1 MEAVAHSPAFAHK
14 VGISPSVG
22 REFVAADAG
31 RYAEGGAVDE
41 GSRARAARNAPGFLD
56 ALSGLGQMIYG
67 GARGA
72 ARSTLGALGEL
83 ERLVRAS
90 PELGRVAGEVLNRQL
105 SQPNLETWSRTGGR
119 QRREATPEE
128 IAGLVDSQDSLE
140 GALSRLEAQL
150 RKPTVMPDMKD
161 TQGLF
166 PHAAP
171 GAGEHYEQLGE
182 FAPLSPQAAFKLG
195 RAGAGAL
202 GTLGRAAGTVLG
214 GSLNPARPRLQ
225 GQLGAIRLKGGNF
238 DDRNLASALVELG
251 VPRTDHSENT
261 VGELAVNAWGRKQ
274 LANYLKKDFSTPTDP
289 LLAVEREGR
298 GMHIPMDTAAA
309 DLEYELNDLMYASR
323 GKPGSRSDAY
333 RRRFIEPNL
342 KTHGPDWTPNSYT
355 PWEFLTDEKLRTEK
369 LGDLIMNRYD
379 IQGSDHPP
387 QSPEEQLR
395 NILTGQG
402 PVFQAPPSRVVD
414 EIKQNYGW
422 AADKLNDPSYYLG
435 SGVRDTGLDHVIDYL
450 HNATEAH
457 NTWMTRTND
466 DVARWAEP
474 YATHAQLHAAGLSLD
489 PQALS
494 RLSVADA
501 VRKTRDWN
509 AFMEARSAD
518 TKSAALQRG
527 IKGVYKDYPDQGFK
541 WVELGMPDTAGMLD
555 TVPIRTHTLTEPPL
569 IGPPGNR
576 LAYMAGEQGD
586 PHFTGELFPSKEE
599 AAQDYLARKHAEE
612 LQAGLSAEGDTMG
625 HCVGGYCD
633 SVVNGNT
640 RILSLRDAQ
649 GNPHVTVELR
659 PGRRNFESWYN
670 KMDTDMYNVY
680 KQELAEKL
688 NREPRSHELIQ
699 HFRDMYASRNTPSPE
714 DIIQIKGKGN
724 RAPVAEYLPY
734 VQDLVKSG
742 NWGDIGDLGNTGL
755 YDLKAPSQA
764 AYSMFRARPDMP
776 LIHRQHAWEAY
787 KAANPDAKWATQDE
801 VLKWLD
807 ANPDA
812 LKPLNEALD
821 SMGADQSKLPRYA
834 QGGRVGPAW
843 PFGAV
848 QSGSY
853 TPKFAQLMGLE

>member
-1 MEAVAHSPAFAHK
+1 MPSKSRAQHRLMEAVAHSPAFAHK

-22 REFVAADAG
+22 REFVAADAR
-31 RYAEGGAVDE
+31 RYADGGAVEE

-171 GAGEHYEQLGE
+171 GAGERYEQLGE

-238 DDRNLASALVELG
+238 DDRNLASALAELG

-261 VGELAVNAWGRKQ
+261 LGELAVNAWGRKQ
-274 LANYLKKDFSTPTDP
+274 LANYLRKDFSTPTDP

-298 GMHIPMDTAAA
+298 GMHMPMDNAAA
-309 DLEYELNDLMYASR
+309 DLEYKLNDLMYASR
-323 GKPGSRSDAY
+323 GKPGGRMDDY
-333 RRRFIEPNL
+333 RRRYIEPNL

-355 PWEFLTDEKLRTEK
+355 PWEFLSDQKLRQETME
-369 LGDLIMNRYD
+369 DLIAAQYGLD
-379 IQGSDHPP
+379 GSDRPY
-387 QSPEEQLR
+387 QERGNQIR

-402 PVFQAPPSRVVD
+402 PIFNVPPSRIVD

-422 AADKLNDPSYYLG
+422 AADKLNDPSYYLV

-509 AFMEARSAD
+509 AFMEARQAE
-518 TKSAALQRG
+518 TKGAALQRG
-527 IKGVYKDYPDQGFK
+527 IKGVYKDYPEQGFK
-541 WVELGMPDTAGMLD
+541 WVELGRGELPAGYEERADSLGVP
-555 TVPIRTHTLTEPPL
+555 TVY
-569 IGPPGNR
+569 GPEG
-576 LAYMAGEQGD
+576 YSTMAGSIKD
-586 PHFTGELFPSKEE
+586 PRY
-599 AAQDYLARKHAEE
+599 AD

-633 SVVNGNT
+633 DVFNGGT
-640 RILSLRDAQ
+640 RILSLRDAK

-670 KMDTDMYNVY
+670 KMDADMYNVY

-688 NREPRSHELIQ
+688 NREPRSQELIQ
-699 HFRDMYASRNTPSPE
+699 HFKDMYAARNAPDPE

-724 RAPVAEYLPY
+724 RAPVEEYLPY

-742 NWGDIGDLGNTGL
+742 NWGDVGDLGNTGL
-755 YDLKAPSQA
+755 YDLKVPSQA

-776 LIHRQHAWEAY
+776 LIHRQHAWAAY
-787 KAANPDAKWATQDE
+787 GAANPDVKWATQDE